1 MSDVSYID
9 RNLAAL
15 REELAAAA
23 TGDTP
28 RADLA
33 GEISAAAESGKITPG
48 CPLVVAA
55 VKYAL
60 PEELT
65 RLLSLG
71 QLTVGENRVQQ
82 LEAHYPAL
90 VAAGAHI
97 HFIGRLQTNKVKNII
112 DKVEMI
118 HSVDSLHL
126 AGELERRAA
135 ALPRVIDVLIEI
147 NAAGEATKSGVAA
160 EGAGDLA
167 RAVLKLPHL
176 RLCGFM
182 TMGPRME
189 SESAYRAYFRS
200 VKELGERIWR
210 EFGLA
215 GVPVFSM
222 GMSESAAAAAKEG
235 ADMIRVGR
243 RLFAG
248 RPEPPAPETYKSEK

>member
-15 REELAAAA
+15 REELATAA
-23 TGDTP
+23 TGETL
-28 RADLA
+28 RTDLA
-33 GEISAAAESGKITPG
+33 EVISAAAKSGRITPS

-60 PEELT
+60 PEELE

-82 LEAHYPAL
+82 LEAHYPMLA
-90 VAAGAHI
+90 AAGAHI
-97 HFIGRLQTNKVKNII
+97 HFIGKLQTNKVKNII

-126 AGELERRAA
+126 AKELERRAA

-147 NAAGEATKSGVAA
+147 NAAEEATKSGVAA
-160 EGAGDLA
+160 EDAGDLA

-200 VKELGERIWR
+200 VKE
-210 EFGLA
+210 FGGRLWQELRLPGA
-215 GVPVFSM
+215 PVFSM

-235 ADMIRVGR
+235 ADMIRAGR

-248 RPEPPAPETYKSEK
+248 RPEPPAPETYKCKK

>member
-15 REELAAAA
+15 REELAAA

-48 CPLVVAA
+48 CPLVVVA

-112 DKVEMI
+112 DKI
-118 HSVDSLHL
+118 
-126 AGELERRAA
+126 GRA
-135 ALPRVIDVLIEI
+135 
-147 NAAGEATKSGVAA
+147 
-160 EGAGDLA
+160 
-167 RAVLKLPHL
+167 H
-176 RLCGFM
+176 
-182 TMGPRME
+182 
-189 SESAYRAYFRS
+189 
-200 VKELGERIWR
+200 
-210 EFGLA
+210 
-215 GVPVFSM
+215 
-222 GMSESAAAAAKEG
+222 
-235 ADMIRVGR
+235 
-243 RLFAG
+243 
-248 RPEPPAPETYKSEK
+248 